1 MRDNEQPTADP
12 RLLAALAKA
21 DLDEL
26 ATRLLGLARKKMWR
40 HWKGLPPS
48 GETPEDVVQKAFHQA
63 LSGVR
68 KFPKGNVDV
77 YVFFVMVVRSLIS
90 HLAEKE
96 ENRCVHTPIEESEDL
111 LIDWKYT
118 PRETELAAAEDVARV
133 RRDFGEN
140 KLMTAYIGLLIE
152 GECRNAAEYARAL
165 GVSVAA
171 IHNMNRRL
179 ARYRDR
185 QRRETRPT
193 DERAN

>member
-1 MRDNEQPTADP
+1 MRDNRQPPADP

-26 ATRLLGLARKKMWR
+26 ATRLLGLARRKMWR
-40 HWKGLPPS
+40 RWKGLPPS

-68 KFPKGNVDV
+68 KFPKGNVDL
-77 YVFFVMVVRSLIS
+77 YVFFVMVVKSLIS

-96 ENRCVHTPIEESEDL
+96 ENRCVHTPIEESADRL
-111 LIDWKYT
+111 MDWKHT
-118 PRETELAAAEDVARV
+118 PREAELSAAGDAARV
-133 RRDFGEN
+133 LRDFAPD
-140 KLMTAYIGLLIE
+140 KLMTDYIRLRIE
-152 GECRNAAEYARAL
+152 ERCRSADEYARAL
-165 GVSVAA
+165 GVTVAA

-185 QRRETRPT
+185 WRRDEGPT
-193 DERAN
+193 DELPN